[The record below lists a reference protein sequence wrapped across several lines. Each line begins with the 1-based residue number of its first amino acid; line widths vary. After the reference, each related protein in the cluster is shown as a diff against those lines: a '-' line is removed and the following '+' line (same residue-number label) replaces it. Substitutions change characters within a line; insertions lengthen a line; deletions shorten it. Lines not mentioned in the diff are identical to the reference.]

1 MFAFSAY
8 MPHVRYILTNWWK
21 QFFFVKMIGE
31 KTAFS
36 IGRVVSS
43 GAFRISDQLSRH
55 HRPDTSFYVLY
66 LVSLYKTKKKR
77 WKERKEKVQS
87 LQLYCPSGI
96 SLVENSGCLP
106 RGKPAATESRYPTYG
121 ACLVFECFR
130 NPPNADMEYGIFNV
144 RTYVNECDCTRGC
157 TDTVRESA
165 LKGN

>member
-43 GAFRISDQLSRH
+43 GAFRISYQLSRH

-66 LVSLYKTKKKR
+66 LVSLYKTKKK
-77 WKERKEKVQS
+77 KDEKKEKKRSKVCNCIVPVGFLSWKIRVAFPGESQLRQS
-87 LQLYCPSGI
+87 RATQPTVHVWCLSVSVIHRTLTWNTG
-96 SLVENSGCLP
+96 SLTC
-106 RGKPAATESRYPTYG
+106 AH
-121 ACLVFECFR
+121 
-130 NPPNADMEYGIFNV
+130 M
-144 RTYVNECDCTRGC
+144 
-157 TDTVRESA
+157 
-165 LKGN
+165 